1 MVYVEKDLTFY
12 DIMNYPIP
20 RQSDFFIYWKKKV
33 ITEKYNK
40 NIFSRDT
47 KNSYMDCFIN
57 EINRHWKLY
66 KSLPFVSEIFLC
78 NSITFNALKED
89 SDIDIFIIAKN
100 GALRRCRFFSALFFK
115 ILWLKRSIKNKKLKF
130 CLSFYVTD
138 DNKNLYPIIL
148 SNRTDIYLAYR
159 LAHIVPLYSES
170 NNTKNLYSYNERFK
184 SYLPN
189 HILDYSINIGNDN
202 FYWSTKFKRIFEYI
216 FGWFL
221 WKIAEYLIKLI
232 RSPILKY
239 KISKLWDKWKW
250 IIIKDNLL
258 KFHQDI
264 REDVSISHTKT
275 VW

>member
-1 MVYVEKDLTFY
+1 MVYIEKDLTFY

-20 RQSDFFIYWKKKV
+20 RQSDFFVYWKKKV
-33 ITEKYNK
+33 ITEKYKK
-40 NIFSRDT
+40 NQFSRST
-47 KNSYMDCFIN
+47 KNPYMDEFIN
-57 EINRHWKLY
+57 EINKHWKLY

-78 NSITFNALKED
+78 NSITFNALKKD
-89 SDIDIFIIAKN
+89 SDIDIFIIAKKN
-100 GALRRCRFFSALFFK
+100 ALRRCRFFSALFFK

-148 SNRTDIYLAYR
+148 PNRTDIYLAYR

-170 NNTKNLYSYNERFK
+170 KNTKNLYSHNERFK

-189 HILDYSINIGNDN
+189 HTLEYSINIGNDN
-202 FYWSTKFKRIFEYI
+202 FYWSTKIKKLFESV
-216 FGWFL
+216 FRWFL
-221 WKIAEYLIKLI
+221 WKVSERLIKLI
-232 RSPILKY
+232 WTPILKH

-258 KFHQDI
+258 KFHDDI
-264 REDVSISHTKT
+264 REKISISHTKAI
-275 VW
+275 W